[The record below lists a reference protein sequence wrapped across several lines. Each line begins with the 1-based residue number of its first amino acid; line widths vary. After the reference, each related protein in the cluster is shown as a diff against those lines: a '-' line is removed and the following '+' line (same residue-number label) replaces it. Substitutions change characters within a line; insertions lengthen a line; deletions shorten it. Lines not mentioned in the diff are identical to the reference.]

1 MRGAAEGGR
10 IIILSENALL
20 GSLVVLATFATL
32 CNAQCYIVSNQN
44 STPNKCKD
52 LNGVIHPLNSKWK
65 TENCEECYVSLK
77 PGTVT
82 DSDAAVPVDYDTN
95 KCQIIFNKE
104 TCTYTVVEQE
114 DPGKTCA
121 VSGWVL

>member
-1 MRGAAEGGR
+1 MDLEQWFSF
-10 IIILSENALL
+10 LVEHLNLL
-20 GSLVVLATFATL
+20 GELSKKYGSLEPMPRDSDFM
-32 CNAQCYIVSNQN
+32 
-44 STPNKCKD
+44 D

-65 TENCEECYVSLK
+65 TENCEECTCDQGGIYCCN
-77 PGTVT
+77 T
-82 DSDAAVPVDYDTN
+82 AAVPVDYDTN